1 MQVQSK
7 VIIRESF
14 SFHIPPQQIHHFSP
28 LLLYDISV
36 YHLFFRTAYH
46 KPIGKSTFLPTSPV
60 KSAPCSIATFLC
72 LFPLFIGPYC
82 RLHLLAACLAAVL
95 AALAVWLWPA
105 AETEPQRPNSAVD
118 PTAATDPA
126 PDPYLAACQTYY
138 TGADG
143 REYHLFTAMTP
154 APQGSTEPVGYHSE
168 LIPANDGASVDFPAT
183 VMVEDAVT
191 QDYAAEDFAALL
203 DSWDVSVTAP
213 EGVSRVKLWDTEEE
227 TPESPALLY
236 RRLRADPTCTHNEVV
251 WTLRMKSGDVLH
263 LTMTVEFEEQQALR
277 ITPEDAPLETA
288 QELQA
293 LLDRLAEEYNAD
305 TSITVELPDV
315 TYDAPVSVGCAVTL
329 KGSGTAFAAPVT
341 VTPLSDTE
349 RCHAYVR
356 FSEVSFEGD
365 GSGTGVTARAP
376 TYLENCRVTGWD
388 VGALAVNG
396 GWVYLHGGYIGGNGV
411 GARYDSA
418 YSNSY
423 TYTIR
428 HIDFLNNTTAL
439 ELLCLPPNSYA
450 ALDDC
455 RFRGNGTD
463 VYNPGGYRIEVN
475 NGTEVTL

>member
-1 MQVQSK
+1 MTDMTKTDKKCPHCGAPLAQDASFCPHCTATLAQRR
-7 VIIRESF
+7 VI
-14 SFHIPPQQIHHFSP
+14 
-28 LLLYDISV
+28 
-36 YHLFFRTAYH
+36 A
-46 KPIGKSTFLPTSPV
+46 LPRAGYRRSRW
-60 KSAPCSIATFLC
+60 L
-72 LFPLFIGPYC
+72 
-82 RLHLLAACLAAVL
+82 LLAAVIAAAAAVVL
-95 AALAVWLWPA
+95 LLSRPGGTPPEDTVDKEDAAQA
-105 AETEPQRPNSAVD
+105 A
-118 PTAATDPA
+118 
-126 PDPYLAACQTYY
+126 DPYLAACQTYY

-143 REYHLFTAMTP
+143 REYHVFTAVTP
-154 APQGSTEPVGYHSE
+154 SIEGRTDPVGYRSE
-168 LIPANDGASVDFPAT
+168 LIPAGGTVDFPAT

-213 EGVSRVKLWDTEEE
+213 EGVSRVKLWDAEEE

-236 RRLRADPTCTHNEVV
+236 RRLRADSTCTHNEVV

-376 TYLENCRVTGWD
+376 TYLENCRVTGWK

-396 GWVYLHGGYIGGNGV
+396 GWVYLHGGYIGGNDV

-428 HIDFLNNTTAL
+428 RIDFVNNGTAL
-439 ELLCLPPNSYA
+439 ELLCMPPNSYA
-450 ALDDC
+450 ALNDC

-475 NGTEVTL
+475 NGTEVALSAGRDAAA

>member
-82 RLHLLAACLAAVL
+82 RLHLLAACLAAALV
-95 AALAVWLWPA
+95 ALAVWLWPA
-105 AETEPQRPNSAVD
+105 AETEPQRPNSAAD
-118 PTAATDPA
+118 LAAATDPA

-138 TGADG
+138 TAGDG
-143 REYHLFTAMTP
+143 REYHVFTAVTP
-154 APQGSTEPVGYHSE
+154 SIEGRTDPVGYRSE
-168 LIPANDGASVDFPAT
+168 LIPAGGTVDFPAT

-203 DSWDVSVTAP
+203 D
-213 EGVSRVKLWDTEEE
+213 
-227 TPESPALLY
+227 
-236 RRLRADPTCTHNEVV
+236 
-251 WTLRMKSGDVLH
+251 
-263 LTMTVEFEEQQALR
+263 
-277 ITPEDAPLETA
+277 
-288 QELQA
+288 
-293 LLDRLAEEYNAD
+293 RLAEEYDAD

-329 KGSGTAFAAPVT
+329 KGSGTTFAAPVT

-365 GSGTGVTARAP
+365 GGGTGVTARAP

>member
-82 RLHLLAACLAAVL
+82 RLHLLAACLAAALV
-95 AALAVWLWPA
+95 ALAVWLWPA
-105 AETEPQRPNSAVD
+105 AETEPQRPNSAAD
-118 PTAATDPA
+118 PAAATDPA

-168 LIPANDGASVDFPAT
+168 LIPANDGASVDCLAT
-183 VMVEDAVT
+183 VIAEDAVT
-191 QDYAAEDFAALL
+191 QEYVQGDFIALM
-203 DSWDVSVTAP
+203 DSWEVTVNAP
-213 EGVSRVKLWDTEEE
+213 EGVGRVTLREAQVEAE
-227 TPESPALLY
+227 NSPALLY

-293 LLDRLAEEYNAD
+293 LLDRLAE
-305 TSITVELPDV
+305 
-315 TYDAPVSVGCAVTL
+315 APPS
-329 KGSGTAFAAPVT
+329 P
-341 VTPLSDTE
+341 
-349 RCHAYVR
+349 RR
-356 FSEVSFEGD
+356 
-365 GSGTGVTARAP
+365 
-376 TYLENCRVTGWD
+376 
-388 VGALAVNG
+388 
-396 GWVYLHGGYIGGNGV
+396 
-411 GARYDSA
+411 
-418 YSNSY
+418 
-423 TYTIR
+423 
-428 HIDFLNNTTAL
+428 
-439 ELLCLPPNSYA
+439 
-450 ALDDC
+450 
-455 RFRGNGTD
+455 
-463 VYNPGGYRIEVN
+463 
-475 NGTEVTL
+475 

>member
-1 MQVQSK
+1 MG
-7 VIIRESF
+7 F
-14 SFHIPPQQIHHFSP
+14 AAA
-28 LLLYDISV
+28 L
-36 YHLFFRTAYH
+36 TA
-46 KPIGKSTFLPTSPV
+46 G
-60 KSAPCSIATFLC
+60 
-72 LFPLFIGPYC
+72 
-82 RLHLLAACLAAVL
+82 
-95 AALAVWLWPA
+95 LAVWLWPT
-105 AETEPQRPNSAVD
+105 AETEPQRPDGTAD
-118 PTAATDPA
+118 PVLAADPVMDA
-126 PDPYLAACQTYY
+126 YTAACQTYY

-213 EGVSRVKLWDTEEE
+213 EGVSRVKLWDAEEE

-251 WTLRMKSGDVLH
+251 WTLHMKSGDVLH

-293 LLDRLAEEYNAD
+293 LLDRLAEEYDAD

-329 KGSGTAFAAPVT
+329 KGSGTAFAAPVK
-341 VTPLSDTE
+341 VMPLSDTE

-365 GSGTGVTARAP
+365 GGGTGVTARAP
-376 TYLENCRVTGWD
+376 TYLENCRVTDWD

-428 HIDFLNNTTAL
+428 RIDFLNNTTAL

>member
-1 MQVQSK
+1 MTDMTKTDKKCPHCGAPLAQDASFCPHCTATLAQRR
-7 VIIRESF
+7 VI
-14 SFHIPPQQIHHFSP
+14 
-28 LLLYDISV
+28 
-36 YHLFFRTAYH
+36 A
-46 KPIGKSTFLPTSPV
+46 LPRAGHRRSRW
-60 KSAPCSIATFLC
+60 L
-72 LFPLFIGPYC
+72 
-82 RLHLLAACLAAVL
+82 LLAAVIAAAAAAAVL
-95 AALAVWLWPA
+95 WLSRPGDTPPEDTADREDAAQA
-105 AETEPQRPNSAVD
+105 AA
-118 PTAATDPA
+118 
-126 PDPYLAACQTYY
+126 DPYLAACQTYY

-143 REYHLFTAMTP
+143 REYHVFTAVTP
-154 APQGSTEPVGYHSE
+154 SIEGRTDPVGYRSE
-168 LIPANDGASVDFPAT
+168 LIPAGGTVDFPAT

-213 EGVSRVKLWDTEEE
+213 EGVSRVKLWDAEEE

-293 LLDRLAEEYNAD
+293 L
-305 TSITVELPDV
+305 PDV

-341 VTPLSDTE
+341 VKPLSDTE

-365 GSGTGVTARAP
+365 GGGTGVTARAP

-428 HIDFLNNTTAL
+428 RIDFLNNTTAL

-475 NGTEVTL
+475 NGTEVALSAGRDAAA

>member
-105 AETEPQRPNSAVD
+105 AETEPQRPNSAAD
-118 PTAATDPA
+118 PAAATDPA

-138 TGADG
+138 TAGDG
-143 REYHLFTAMTP
+143 REYHVFTAMTP
-154 APQGSTEPVGYHSE
+154 NLYDPTTPVGYCCR
-168 LIPANDGASVDFPAT
+168 LIPDGGSNDFPAT

-213 EGVSRVKLWDTEEE
+213 EGVSRVKLWDAEEE

-277 ITPEDAPLETA
+277 ITPEDAPLDTA

-293 LLDRLAEEYNAD
+293 LLDQLAQEYDAD

-365 GSGTGVTARAP
+365 GGGTGVTARAP

>member
-1 MQVQSK
+1 M
-7 VIIRESF
+7 
-14 SFHIPPQQIHHFSP
+14 
-28 LLLYDISV
+28 
-36 YHLFFRTAYH
+36 
-46 KPIGKSTFLPTSPV
+46 
-60 KSAPCSIATFLC
+60 
-72 LFPLFIGPYC
+72 
-82 RLHLLAACLAAVL
+82 
-95 AALAVWLWPA
+95 AVWLWPA
-105 AETEPQRPNSAVD
+105 AETEPQRPNSAAD
-118 PTAATDPA
+118 PAAATDPA

-168 LIPANDGASVDFPAT
+168 LIPANDGASVDCLAT
-183 VMVEDAVT
+183 VIAEDAVT
-191 QDYAAEDFAALL
+191 QEYVQGDFIALM
-203 DSWDVSVTAP
+203 DSWEVTVTAP
-213 EGVSRVKLWDTEEE
+213 EGVSRVKLWDAEEE

-251 WTLRMKSGDVLH
+251 WTLYMKNGDEIQ
-263 LTMTVEFEEQQALR
+263 LTMTVEFEEQTTLYFGQQ
-277 ITPEDAPLETA
+277 DAPLETA

-293 LLDRLAEEYNAD
+293 LLDRLAEEYDAD

-329 KGSGTAFAAPVT
+329 KGSGTTFAAPVT

-365 GSGTGVTARAP
+365 GGGTGVTARAP

-428 HIDFLNNTTAL
+428 RIDFLNNTTAL

-455 RFRGNGTD
+455 RFRGND
-463 VYNPGGYRIEVN
+463 VDVANPGSYRIEVN

>member
-1 MQVQSK
+1 MTDMTKTDKKCPHCGAPLAQDASFCPHCTATLAQRR
-7 VIIRESF
+7 VI
-14 SFHIPPQQIHHFSP
+14 
-28 LLLYDISV
+28 
-36 YHLFFRTAYH
+36 A
-46 KPIGKSTFLPTSPV
+46 LPRAGHRRSRW
-60 KSAPCSIATFLC
+60 L
-72 LFPLFIGPYC
+72 
-82 RLHLLAACLAAVL
+82 LLAAVIAAAAAAVVL
-95 AALAVWLWPA
+95 WLSRPGGTPPEDTADKEDAAQA
-105 AETEPQRPNSAVD
+105 AA
-118 PTAATDPA
+118 
-126 PDPYLAACQTYY
+126 DPYLAACQTYY

-143 REYHLFTAMTP
+143 REYHVFTAVTP
-154 APQGSTEPVGYHSE
+154 SIEGRTDPVGYRSE
-168 LIPANDGASVDFPAT
+168 LIPAGGTVDFPAT

-213 EGVSRVKLWDTEEE
+213 EGVGRVSLREAELETADT
-227 TPESPALLY
+227 PALLY
-236 RRLRADPTCTHNEVV
+236 RRLWGDNTCTHNEIV
-251 WTLRMKSGDVLH
+251 WTLRMKNGDVLT
-263 LTMTVEFEEQQALR
+263 LTQTIELLPQEVRTYSTADTPLDTAEQ
-277 ITPEDAPLETA
+277 
-288 QELQA
+288 LQA
-293 LLDRLAEEYNAD
+293 LLDRLAEEYDAD

-341 VTPLSDTE
+341 VMPLSDTE

-475 NGTEVTL
+475 NGTEVALPAGRDAAA

>member
-82 RLHLLAACLAAVL
+82 RLHLLAACLAAAL
-95 AALAVWLWPA
+95 TAGLAVWLWPT
-105 AETEPQRPNSAVD
+105 AEKEPQRPNSAAD
-118 PTAATDPA
+118 PAAATDPA

-138 TGADG
+138 TAEDG
-143 REYHLFTAMTP
+143 REYHVFTAMTP
-154 APQGSTEPVGYHSE
+154 NPYDPTTPVGYCCR
-168 LIPANDGASVDFPAT
+168 LIPDGSGNDFPAT
-183 VMVEDAVT
+183 VMVQDATTQEDCP
-191 QDYAAEDFAALL
+191 EDFAALL

-213 EGVSRVKLWDTEEE
+213 EGVGRVSLREAELETADT
-227 TPESPALLY
+227 PALLY
-236 RRLRADPTCTHNEVV
+236 RRLWGDNTCTHNEVV

-293 LLDRLAEEYNAD
+293 LLDRLAEEYDAD

>member
-1 MQVQSK
+1 MTDMTKTDKKCPHCGAPLAQDASFCPHCTATLAQRR
-7 VIIRESF
+7 VI
-14 SFHIPPQQIHHFSP
+14 
-28 LLLYDISV
+28 
-36 YHLFFRTAYH
+36 A
-46 KPIGKSTFLPTSPV
+46 LPRAGHRRSRW
-60 KSAPCSIATFLC
+60 L
-72 LFPLFIGPYC
+72 
-82 RLHLLAACLAAVL
+82 LLAAVIAAAAAAVVL
-95 AALAVWLWPA
+95 WLSRPGDTPPEDTADKEDAAQA
-105 AETEPQRPNSAVD
+105 AA
-118 PTAATDPA
+118 
-126 PDPYLAACQTYY
+126 DPYLAACQTYY

-143 REYHLFTAMTP
+143 REYHVFTAVTP
-154 APQGSTEPVGYHSE
+154 SIEGRTDPVGYHSE
-168 LIPANDGASVDFPAT
+168 LIPAGGTVDFPAT

-213 EGVSRVKLWDTEEE
+213 EGVSRVKLWDAEEE

-251 WTLRMKSGDVLH
+251 WTLRMKSGDVLR

-293 LLDRLAEEYNAD
+293 LLDRLAEEYDAD

-365 GSGTGVTARAP
+365 GSGAGVTARAP

-428 HIDFLNNTTAL
+428 RIDFLNNTTAL

-475 NGTEVTL
+475 NGTEVALPAGRDAAA

>member
-1 MQVQSK
+1 MERKICPHCGAPLQA
-7 VIIRESF
+7 EASF
-14 SFHIPPQQIHHFSP
+14 CPRCTAT
-28 LLLYDISV
+28 LTE
-36 YHLFFRTAYH
+36 RTAMTM
-46 KPIGKSTFLPTSPV
+46 PRTGRR
-60 KSAPCSIATFLC
+60 
-72 LFPLFIGPYC
+72 
-82 RLHLLAACLAAVL
+82 RLHLLAACLAAALV
-95 AALAVWLWPA
+95 ALAVWLWSA
-105 AETEPQRPNSAVD
+105 AETEPQRPNSAAD
-118 PTAATDPA
+118 PAAATDPA

-143 REYHLFTAMTP
+143 REYHVFTAVTP
-154 APQGSTEPVGYHSE
+154 SIEGRTDPVGYRSE
-168 LIPANDGASVDFPAT
+168 LIPAGGTVDFPAT

-203 DSWDVSVTAP
+203 D
-213 EGVSRVKLWDTEEE
+213 
-227 TPESPALLY
+227 
-236 RRLRADPTCTHNEVV
+236 
-251 WTLRMKSGDVLH
+251 
-263 LTMTVEFEEQQALR
+263 
-277 ITPEDAPLETA
+277 
-288 QELQA
+288 
-293 LLDRLAEEYNAD
+293 RLAEEYDAD

-329 KGSGTAFAAPVT
+329 KGSGTTFAAPVT

-365 GSGTGVTARAP
+365 GGGTGVTARAP

>member
-1 MQVQSK
+1 M
-7 VIIRESF
+7 
-14 SFHIPPQQIHHFSP
+14 
-28 LLLYDISV
+28 
-36 YHLFFRTAYH
+36 
-46 KPIGKSTFLPTSPV
+46 
-60 KSAPCSIATFLC
+60 
-72 LFPLFIGPYC
+72 
-82 RLHLLAACLAAVL
+82 
-95 AALAVWLWPA
+95 AVWLWPA
-105 AETEPQRPNSAVD
+105 AETEPQRPNSAAD

-143 REYHLFTAMTP
+143 REYHVFTAVTP
-154 APQGSTEPVGYHSE
+154 SIEGRTDPVGYRSE
-168 LIPANDGASVDFPAT
+168 LIPAGGTVDFPAT

-213 EGVSRVKLWDTEEE
+213 EGVSRVKLWDAEEE

-293 LLDRLAEEYNAD
+293 LLDRLAEEYDAD

-341 VTPLSDTE
+341 VTPPERHGAVPRLRPLFGGQLRGRRKRNRRDRQSAHLSGELPRNRLGRGRAGRE
-349 RCHAYVR
+349 RRLGLSPRRVYRRQRGGRAVR
-356 FSEVSFEGD
+356 LRVQQLLYIYHQAHRLFEQHH
-365 GSGTGVTARAP
+365 
-376 TYLENCRVTGWD
+376 
-388 VGALAVNG
+388 GA
-396 GWVYLHGGYIGGNGV
+396 
-411 GARYDSA
+411 GASVPA
-418 YSNSY
+418 
-423 TYTIR
+423 
-428 HIDFLNNTTAL
+428 A
-439 ELLCLPPNSYA
+439 ELLCGA
-450 ALDDC
+450 
-455 RFRGNGTD
+455 G
-463 VYNPGGYRIEVN
+463 
-475 NGTEVTL
+475 

>member
-1 MQVQSK
+1 MPFFGARFF
-7 VIIRESF
+7 IGYLTL
-14 SFHIPPQQIHHFSP
+14 PQIHHFSP

-82 RLHLLAACLAAVL
+82 RLHLLAACLAAALV
-95 AALAVWLWPA
+95 ALAVWLWPA
-105 AETEPQRPNSAVD
+105 AETEPQRPDSAAD
-118 PTAATDPA
+118 PAAATDPA

-138 TGADG
+138 TAGDG
-143 REYHLFTAMTP
+143 REYHVFTAMTP
-154 APQGSTEPVGYHSE
+154 NLYDPTTPVGYCCR
-168 LIPANDGASVDFPAT
+168 LIPDGSGNDFPAT

-213 EGVSRVKLWDTEEE
+213 EGVSRVKLWDAEEE

-293 LLDRLAEEYNAD
+293 LLDRLAEEYDAD

-365 GSGTGVTARAP
+365 GGGTGVIARAP

-428 HIDFLNNTTAL
+428 RIDFLNNTTAL

>member
-1 MQVQSK
+1 MV
-7 VIIRESF
+7 SF
-14 SFHIPPQQIHHFSP
+14 
-28 LLLYDISV
+28 YDISV

-82 RLHLLAACLAAVL
+82 RLHLLAACLAAALV
-95 AALAVWLWPA
+95 ALAVWLWPA
-105 AETEPQRPNSAVD
+105 AETEPQRPNSAAD
-118 PTAATDPA
+118 PAAATDPA

-168 LIPANDGASVDFPAT
+168 LIPANDGASVDCLAT
-183 VMVEDAVT
+183 VIAEDAVT
-191 QDYAAEDFAALL
+191 QEYVQGDFIALM
-203 DSWDVSVTAP
+203 DSWEVTVTAP
-213 EGVSRVKLWDTEEE
+213 EGVSRVKLWDAEEE

-251 WTLRMKSGDVLH
+251 WTLYMKNGDEIQ
-263 LTMTVEFEEQQALR
+263 LTMTVEFEEQTTLYFGQQ
-277 ITPEDAPLETA
+277 DAPLETA

-293 LLDRLAEEYNAD
+293 LLDRLAEEYDAD

-329 KGSGTAFAAPVT
+329 KGSGTTFAAPVT

-365 GSGTGVTARAP
+365 GGGTGVTARAP

-428 HIDFLNNTTAL
+428 RIDFLNNTTAL

-455 RFRGNGTD
+455 RFRGND
-463 VYNPGGYRIEVN
+463 VDVANPGSYRIEVN

>member
-82 RLHLLAACLAAVL
+82 RLRLLAACLAAVL

-168 LIPANDGASVDFPAT
+168 LIPANDGASVDCPAT
-183 VMVEDAVT
+183 VIAEDAVT

-213 EGVSRVKLWDTEEE
+213 EGVSRVKLWDAEEE

-293 LLDRLAEEYNAD
+293 LLDRLAEEYDAD

-428 HIDFLNNTTAL
+428 RIDFLNNTTAL

-455 RFRGNGTD
+455 RFHGNGTD

-475 NGTEVTL
+475 DGTEVTL

>member
-1 MQVQSK
+1 MTDMTKTDKKCPHCGAPLAQDASFCPHCTATLAQRR
-7 VIIRESF
+7 VIALPRAGHRRSRW
-14 SFHIPPQQIHHFSP
+14 
-28 LLLYDISV
+28 LLM
-36 YHLFFRTAYH
+36 
-46 KPIGKSTFLPTSPV
+46 
-60 KSAPCSIATFLC
+60 
-72 LFPLFIGPYC
+72 
-82 RLHLLAACLAAVL
+82 AAVI
-95 AALAVWLWPA
+95 AAAAAAVVLWLSRPGGTPPEDTADKEDAVQA
-105 AETEPQRPNSAVD
+105 AA
-118 PTAATDPA
+118 
-126 PDPYLAACQTYY
+126 DPYLAACQTYY

-143 REYHLFTAMTP
+143 REYHVFTAVTP
-154 APQGSTEPVGYHSE
+154 SIEGRTDPVGYRSE
-168 LIPANDGASVDFPAT
+168 LIPAGGTVDFPAT

-191 QDYAAEDFAALL
+191 QDYAAEDFAALM

-213 EGVSRVKLWDTEEE
+213 EGVSRVKLWDAEEE

-293 LLDRLAEEYNAD
+293 LLDRLAEEYDAD

-365 GSGTGVTARAP
+365 GGGTGVTARAP

-439 ELLCLPPNSYA
+439 ELLCLPPHSYA

-475 NGTEVTL
+475 NGTEVALPVGRDAAA

>member
-36 YHLFFRTAYH
+36 HHLFFRTAYH

-82 RLHLLAACLAAVL
+82 RLRLLAACLAAALV
-95 AALAVWLWPA
+95 ALAVWLWPA
-105 AETEPQRPNSAVD
+105 AETEPQRPNSAAD
-118 PTAATDPA
+118 PAAATDPA

-138 TGADG
+138 TAGDG
-143 REYHLFTAMTP
+143 REYHVFTAMTP
-154 APQGSTEPVGYHSE
+154 NLYDPTTPVGYCCR
-168 LIPANDGASVDFPAT
+168 LIPDGGGNDFPAT
-183 VMVEDAVT
+183 VMVQDATTQEDCP
-191 QDYAAEDFAALL
+191 EDFAPLL

-213 EGVSRVKLWDTEEE
+213 EGVSRVKLWDAEEE

-428 HIDFLNNTTAL
+428 RIDFLNNTTAL

>member
-36 YHLFFRTAYH
+36 YHLFFSTAYH

-82 RLHLLAACLAAVL
+82 RLHLLAACLAAALV
-95 AALAVWLWPA
+95 ALAVWLWPA
-105 AETEPQRPNSAVD
+105 AETEPQRPNSAAD
-118 PTAATDPA
+118 PAAATDPA
-126 PDPYLAACQTYY
+126 PDPYLTACQTYY

-143 REYHLFTAMTP
+143 REYHVFTAVTP
-154 APQGSTEPVGYHSE
+154 SIEGRTDPVGYRSE
-168 LIPANDGASVDFPAT
+168 LIPAGGTVDFPAT

-213 EGVSRVKLWDTEEE
+213 EGVSRVKLWDAEEE

-236 RRLRADPTCTHNEVV
+236 RRLRADPTCTHNEIV
-251 WTLRMKSGDVLH
+251 WTLRMKNGDVLT
-263 LTMTVEFEEQQALR
+263 LTQTIELLPQEVRTYSTADTPLDTAEQ
-277 ITPEDAPLETA
+277 
-288 QELQA
+288 LQA

-329 KGSGTAFAAPVT
+329 RGTGTVFAAPVT
-341 VTPLSDTE
+341 VTPLNDTE

-418 YSNSY
+418 YSSSY
-423 TYTIR
+423 TYFADKMT
-428 HIDFLNNTTAL
+428 FVQNGTAL
-439 ELLCLPPNSYA
+439 ELLCMPPDGYIE
-450 ALDDC
+450 LQGC
-455 RFRGNGTD
+455 RFHGNGTD
-463 VYNPGGYRIEVN
+463 VRNPGGYRVEQTGSTTVA
-475 NGTEVTL
+475 L

>member
-1 MQVQSK
+1 MTDMTKTDKKCPHCGAPLAQDASFCPHCTATLAQRR
-7 VIIRESF
+7 VI
-14 SFHIPPQQIHHFSP
+14 
-28 LLLYDISV
+28 
-36 YHLFFRTAYH
+36 A
-46 KPIGKSTFLPTSPV
+46 LPRAGHRRSRW
-60 KSAPCSIATFLC
+60 L
-72 LFPLFIGPYC
+72 
-82 RLHLLAACLAAVL
+82 LLAAVIAAAAAVVL
-95 AALAVWLWPA
+95 WLSRPGDTPPEDTAGKEDAAQA
-105 AETEPQRPNSAVD
+105 AA
-118 PTAATDPA
+118 
-126 PDPYLAACQTYY
+126 DPYLAACQTYY

-143 REYHLFTAMTP
+143 REYHVFTAVTP
-154 APQGSTEPVGYHSE
+154 SIEGRTDPVGYRSE
-168 LIPANDGASVDFPAT
+168 LIPAGGTVDFPAT

-213 EGVSRVKLWDTEEE
+213 EGVSRVKLWDAEEE

-236 RRLRADPTCTHNEVV
+236 RRLRADPTCTHNEVE
-251 WTLRMKSGDVLH
+251 WTLYMKNGDVLH
-263 LTMTVEFEEQQALR
+263 LSMTVEFEEQQALR

-293 LLDRLAEEYNAD
+293 LLDQLAEEYDAD

-356 FSEVSFEGD
+356 FSEASFEGD

-428 HIDFLNNTTAL
+428 RIAFLNNTTAL
-439 ELLCLPPNSYA
+439 ELLCLPPHSYA

-475 NGTEVTL
+475 NGTEVALPAGRDAAA

>member
-82 RLHLLAACLAAVL
+82 RLHLLAACLAA
-95 AALAVWLWPA
+95 ALLLLLPRRAELPPA
-105 AETEPQRPNSAVD
+105 DAET
-118 PTAATDPA
+118 PTAPDAA
-126 PDPYLAACQTYY
+126 MDPYLTACQTYY
-138 TGADG
+138 TAGDG
-143 REYHLFTAMTP
+143 REYHVFTAMTP
-154 APQGSTEPVGYHSE
+154 NPYDPTTPVGYCCR
-168 LIPANDGASVDFPAT
+168 LIPDGSGNDFPAT
-183 VMVEDAVT
+183 VMVQDATTQEDCP
-191 QDYAAEDFAALL
+191 EDFAALL

-213 EGVSRVKLWDTEEE
+213 EGVSRVKLWDAEEE

-263 LTMTVEFEEQQALR
+263 LTMTVEFEEQTTLYFGQQ
-277 ITPEDAPLETA
+277 DAPLDTA

-293 LLDRLAEEYNAD
+293 LLDRLAEEYDAD

-365 GSGTGVTARAP
+365 GNGTGVTARAP

>member
-1 MQVQSK
+1 MERKICPHCGAPVPAAA
-7 VIIRESF
+7 SF
-14 SFHIPPQQIHHFSP
+14 CPRCTAT
-28 LLLYDISV
+28 LTE
-36 YHLFFRTAYH
+36 RTAMTM
-46 KPIGKSTFLPTSPV
+46 PRTGRR
-60 KSAPCSIATFLC
+60 
-72 LFPLFIGPYC
+72 
-82 RLHLLAACLAAVL
+82 RLRLLAACLAAAF
-95 AALAVWLWPA
+95 AAGLAVWLWPT
-105 AETEPQRPNSAVD
+105 AETEPQRPDGMDNPVLAAD
-118 PTAATDPA
+118 PVMDAYT
-126 PDPYLAACQTYY
+126 AACQTYY

-143 REYHLFTAMTP
+143 REYHVFTAVTP
-154 APQGSTEPVGYHSE
+154 SIEGRTDPVGYRSE
-168 LIPANDGASVDFPAT
+168 LIPAGGTVDFPAT

-213 EGVSRVKLWDTEEE
+213 EGVSRVKLWDAEEE

-251 WTLRMKSGDVLH
+251 WTLR
-263 LTMTVEFEEQQALR
+263 

-293 LLDRLAEEYNAD
+293 LLDRLAEEYDAD

-341 VTPLSDTE
+341 VMPLSDTE

-365 GSGTGVTARAP
+365 GSGTGMTARAP

-428 HIDFLNNTTAL
+428 RIDFLNNTTAL

>member
-1 MQVQSK
+1 M
-7 VIIRESF
+7 
-14 SFHIPPQQIHHFSP
+14 
-28 LLLYDISV
+28 
-36 YHLFFRTAYH
+36 
-46 KPIGKSTFLPTSPV
+46 
-60 KSAPCSIATFLC
+60 
-72 LFPLFIGPYC
+72 
-82 RLHLLAACLAAVL
+82 
-95 AALAVWLWPA
+95 
-105 AETEPQRPNSAVD
+105 
-118 PTAATDPA
+118 
-126 PDPYLAACQTYY
+126 
-138 TGADG
+138 
-143 REYHLFTAMTP
+143 FTAVTP
-154 APQGSTEPVGYHSE
+154 SIEGRTDPVGYRSE
-168 LIPANDGASVDFPAT
+168 LIPAGGTVDFPAT

-213 EGVSRVKLWDTEEE
+213 EGVSRVKLWDAEEE

-251 WTLRMKSGDVLH
+251 WTLRMKNGDVLH

-376 TYLENCRVTGWD
+376 TYLENCRVTGWA
-388 VGALAVNG
+388 VGGEAVTRRLAVSAGQPCG
-396 GWVYLHGGYIGGNGV
+396 GLRRGHTLQLRVQQQLYLLCGQDDLR
-411 GARYDSA
+411 AERY
-418 YSNSY
+418 
-423 TYTIR
+423 
-428 HIDFLNNTTAL
+428 AL
-439 ELLCLPPNSYA
+439 ELLCMPPDGYIE
-450 ALDDC
+450 LQGC
-455 RFRGNGTD
+455 RFHGNGTD
-463 VYNPGGYRIEVN
+463 VRNPGGYRVEQTGSTTVA
-475 NGTEVTL
+475 L

>member
-1 MQVQSK
+1 MTDMTKTDKKCPHCGAPLAQDASFCPHCTATLAQRR
-7 VIIRESF
+7 VI
-14 SFHIPPQQIHHFSP
+14 
-28 LLLYDISV
+28 
-36 YHLFFRTAYH
+36 A
-46 KPIGKSTFLPTSPV
+46 LPRAGHRRSRW
-60 KSAPCSIATFLC
+60 L
-72 LFPLFIGPYC
+72 
-82 RLHLLAACLAAVL
+82 LLAAVIAAAAAVVL
-95 AALAVWLWPA
+95 WLSRPGGMPPEDTADKEDAAQA
-105 AETEPQRPNSAVD
+105 AA
-118 PTAATDPA
+118 
-126 PDPYLAACQTYY
+126 DPYLAACQTYY

-143 REYHLFTAMTP
+143 REYHVFTAMSIEGRTD
-154 APQGSTEPVGYHSE
+154 PVGYHSE
-168 LIPANDGASVDFPAT
+168 LIPAGGTVDFPAT

-191 QDYAAEDFAALL
+191 QDYAAEDSAALL

-213 EGVSRVKLWDTEEE
+213 EGVSRVKLWDAEEE

-475 NGTEVTL
+475 NGTEVALPAGRDAAA

>member
-82 RLHLLAACLAAVL
+82 RLHLLAACLAAALV
-95 AALAVWLWPA
+95 ALAVWLWPA
-105 AETEPQRPNSAVD
+105 AETEPQRPNSAAD
-118 PTAATDPA
+118 PVLAADPVMDA
-126 PDPYLAACQTYY
+126 YTAACQTYY

-143 REYHLFTAMTP
+143 REYHVFTAETP
-154 APQGSTEPVGYHSE
+154 NLYDPTTPVGYCCR
-168 LIPANDGASVDFPAT
+168 LIPDGSGNDFPAT

-213 EGVSRVKLWDTEEE
+213 EGVSRVKLWDAEEE

-315 TYDAPVSVGCAVTL
+315 TYVAPVSVGCAVTL
-329 KGSGTAFAAPVT
+329 KGSGTTFAAPVT

-365 GSGTGVTARAP
+365 GGGTGVTARAP

-455 RFRGNGTD
+455 RFHGNGTD

>member
-1 MQVQSK
+1 M
-7 VIIRESF
+7 
-14 SFHIPPQQIHHFSP
+14 
-28 LLLYDISV
+28 
-36 YHLFFRTAYH
+36 
-46 KPIGKSTFLPTSPV
+46 
-60 KSAPCSIATFLC
+60 
-72 LFPLFIGPYC
+72 
-82 RLHLLAACLAAVL
+82 
-95 AALAVWLWPA
+95 AVWLWPT
-105 AETEPQRPNSAVD
+105 AETEPQRPDGTAD
-118 PTAATDPA
+118 PVLAADPVMDA
-126 PDPYLAACQTYY
+126 YTAACQTYY

-143 REYHLFTAMTP
+143 REYHVFTAVTP
-154 APQGSTEPVGYHSE
+154 SIEGRTDPVGYRSE
-168 LIPANDGASVDFPAT
+168 LIPAGGTVDFPAT

-213 EGVSRVKLWDTEEE
+213 EGVSRVKLWDAEEE

-293 LLDRLAEEYNAD
+293 LLDRLAEEYDAD
-305 TSITVELPDV
+305 TSITVELPD
-315 TYDAPVSVGCAVTL
+315 
-329 KGSGTAFAAPVT
+329 
-341 VTPLSDTE
+341 
-349 RCHAYVR
+349 
-356 FSEVSFEGD
+356 
-365 GSGTGVTARAP
+365 VTARAP

-428 HIDFLNNTTAL
+428 RIDFLNNTTAL

>member
-1 MQVQSK
+1 MERKICPHCGAPVPAAA
-7 VIIRESF
+7 SF
-14 SFHIPPQQIHHFSP
+14 CPRCTAT
-28 LLLYDISV
+28 LTE
-36 YHLFFRTAYH
+36 RTAMTM
-46 KPIGKSTFLPTSPV
+46 PRTGRR
-60 KSAPCSIATFLC
+60 
-72 LFPLFIGPYC
+72 
-82 RLHLLAACLAAVL
+82 RLHLLAACLAAALV
-95 AALAVWLWPA
+95 ALAVWLWPA
-105 AETEPQRPNSAVD
+105 AETEPQRPDGTAD
-118 PTAATDPA
+118 PVLAADPVMDA
-126 PDPYLAACQTYY
+126 YTAACQTYY

-143 REYHLFTAMTP
+143 REYHVFTAVTP
-154 APQGSTEPVGYHSE
+154 SIEGRTDPVGYRSE
-168 LIPANDGASVDFPAT
+168 LIPAGGTVDFPAT

-213 EGVSRVKLWDTEEE
+213 EGVSRVKLWDAELE
-227 TPESPALLY
+227 TADTPALLY
-236 RRLRADPTCTHNEVV
+236 RRLWGDNTCTHNEIV
-251 WTLRMKSGDVLH
+251 WTLRMKNGDVLT
-263 LTMTVEFEEQQALR
+263 LTQTIELLPQEVRTYSTADTPLDTAEQ
-277 ITPEDAPLETA
+277 
-288 QELQA
+288 LQA
-293 LLDRLAEEYNAD
+293 LLDDIAGACDAD
-305 TSITVELPDV
+305 TSVTVYLPEV
-315 TYDAPVSVGCAVTL
+315 TYDAPITVGCAVEL
-329 KGSGTAFAAPVT
+329 VGSGTAFAAPVT
-341 VTPLSDTE
+341 VMPLSDTE

-428 HIDFLNNTTAL
+428 RIDFLNNTTAL

-475 NGTEVTL
+475 NGTEVALSAGRDAAA

>member
-82 RLHLLAACLAAVL
+82 RLHLLAACLAAALV
-95 AALAVWLWPA
+95 ALAVWLWPA
-105 AETEPQRPNSAVD
+105 AETEPQRPDGTAD
-118 PTAATDPA
+118 PVLAADPVMDA
-126 PDPYLAACQTYY
+126 YAAACQTYY

-168 LIPANDGASVDFPAT
+168 LIPANDGASVDCPAT
-183 VMVEDAVT
+183 VIAEDAVT

-213 EGVSRVKLWDTEEE
+213 EGVSRVKLWDAEEE

-263 LTMTVEFEEQQALR
+263 LTMTVEFEEQTTLYFGRQ
-277 ITPEDAPLETA
+277 DAPLETA

-293 LLDRLAEEYNAD
+293 LLDDIAGACDAD
-305 TSITVELPDV
+305 TSVTVYLPEV
-315 TYDAPVSVGCAVTL
+315 TYDAPITVGCAVEL
-329 KGSGTAFAAPVT
+329 VGSGTTFTAPITVAPLKNTDLTRAF
-341 VTPLSDTE
+341 
-349 RCHAYVR
+349 VR
-356 FSEVSFEGD
+356 FRQINFTGD
-365 GSGTGVTARAP
+365 GSGTGITAAAP
-376 TYLENCRVTGWD
+376 TYLEESRVTGWA
-388 VGALAVNG
+388 VGGEAVTG
-396 GWVYLHGGYIGGNGV
+396 GWLYLRGSHVADCGV
-411 GARYDSA
+411 GIRYNSA
-418 YSNSY
+418 YSSSY
-423 TYTIR
+423 TYFADKMT
-428 HIDFLNNTTAL
+428 FVQNGTAL
-439 ELLCLPPNSYA
+439 ELLCMPPRAYA
-450 ALDDC
+450 VLEDC
-455 RFRGNGTD
+455 RFRGND
-463 VYNPGGYRIEVN
+463 VDVANPGGYRIEVN

>member
-1 MQVQSK
+1 M
-7 VIIRESF
+7 
-14 SFHIPPQQIHHFSP
+14 
-28 LLLYDISV
+28 
-36 YHLFFRTAYH
+36 
-46 KPIGKSTFLPTSPV
+46 
-60 KSAPCSIATFLC
+60 
-72 LFPLFIGPYC
+72 
-82 RLHLLAACLAAVL
+82 
-95 AALAVWLWPA
+95 AVWLWPA
-105 AETEPQRPNSAVD
+105 AETEPQRPDGMDNPALAAD
-118 PTAATDPA
+118 PVMDAYT
-126 PDPYLAACQTYY
+126 AACQTYY

-143 REYHLFTAMTP
+143 REYHVFTAVTP
-154 APQGSTEPVGYHSE
+154 SIEGRTDPVGYRSE
-168 LIPANDGASVDFPAT
+168 LIPAGGTVDFPAT
-183 VMVEDAVT
+183 VMVQDATTQEDCP
-191 QDYAAEDFAALL
+191 EDFAPLL
-203 DSWDVSVTAP
+203 DSWDVTVSAP
-213 EGVSRVKLWDTEEE
+213 EGVSRVKLWDAEEE

-277 ITPEDAPLETA
+277 ITPEDAPLDTA

-293 LLDRLAEEYNAD
+293 LLDRLAEEYDAD

-349 RCHAYVR
+349 RCHAY
-356 FSEVSFEGD
+356 
-365 GSGTGVTARAP
+365 
-376 TYLENCRVTGWD
+376 WD

-428 HIDFLNNTTAL
+428 RIDFLNNTTAL

>member
-1 MQVQSK
+1 M
-7 VIIRESF
+7 
-14 SFHIPPQQIHHFSP
+14 
-28 LLLYDISV
+28 
-36 YHLFFRTAYH
+36 
-46 KPIGKSTFLPTSPV
+46 
-60 KSAPCSIATFLC
+60 
-72 LFPLFIGPYC
+72 
-82 RLHLLAACLAAVL
+82 
-95 AALAVWLWPA
+95 AVWLWPA
-105 AETEPQRPNSAVD
+105 AETEPQRPDGTAD
-118 PTAATDPA
+118 PAAATDPA

-143 REYHLFTAMTP
+143 REYHVFTAVTP
-154 APQGSTEPVGYHSE
+154 SIEGRTDPVGYRSE
-168 LIPANDGASVDFPAT
+168 LIPAGGTVDFPAT

-191 QDYAAEDFAALL
+191 QDYAAEDFA
-203 DSWDVSVTAP
+203 
-213 EGVSRVKLWDTEEE
+213 
-227 TPESPALLY
+227 ALLY

-251 WTLRMKSGDVLH
+251 WTLRMKSGDEIQ
-263 LTMTVEFEEQQALR
+263 LTMTVEFEEQTTLYFGQQ
-277 ITPEDAPLETA
+277 DAPLETA

-293 LLDRLAEEYNAD
+293 LLDRLAEEYDAD

-376 TYLENCRVTGWD
+376 TYLENCRVTGWE
-388 VGALAVNG
+388 VGALAVSG

>member
-1 MQVQSK
+1 MG
-7 VIIRESF
+7 F
-14 SFHIPPQQIHHFSP
+14 
-28 LLLYDISV
+28 
-36 YHLFFRTAYH
+36 A
-46 KPIGKSTFLPTSPV
+46 
-60 KSAPCSIATFLC
+60 
-72 LFPLFIGPYC
+72 
-82 RLHLLAACLAAVL
+82 
-95 AALAVWLWPA
+95 AALAAALLLLLPRRAELPPA
-105 AETEPQRPNSAVD
+105 DAET
-118 PTAATDPA
+118 PTAPDAA
-126 PDPYLAACQTYY
+126 MDPYLTACQTYY
-138 TGADG
+138 TAGDG
-143 REYHLFTAMTP
+143 REYHVFTAMTP
-154 APQGSTEPVGYHSE
+154 SIEGRTDPVGYRSE
-168 LIPANDGASVDFPAT
+168 LIPAGGTVDFPAT

-213 EGVSRVKLWDTEEE
+213 EGVSRVKLWDAEEE
-227 TPESPALLY
+227 TPESLALLY

-263 LTMTVEFEEQQALR
+263 LTMTVEFEEQTTLYFGQQ
-277 ITPEDAPLETA
+277 DAPLDTA

-293 LLDRLAEEYNAD
+293 LLYRLAEEYDAD

-329 KGSGTAFAAPVT
+329 KGSGTTFAAPVT

-428 HIDFLNNTTAL
+428 RIDFLNNTTAL

-455 RFRGNGTD
+455 RFRGND
-463 VYNPGGYRIEVN
+463 VDVANPGSYRIEVN